1 MLLVSEYVQGRF
13 IIFVLFDRLDMLFLE
28 ILDNVR
34 FLLVFVDVIFLD
46 VIIVVVMGL
55 VLFLIFSLFME
66 SFNLVGFQLGV
77 MIFYMFFSL
86 FQIILLEGQSLN
98 SLFVVFSKDLVRKN
112 SG

>member
-1 MLLVSEYVQGRF
+1 
-13 IIFVLFDRLDMLFLE
+13 MLFLE

-66 SFNLVGFQLGV
+66 SFNLVGF
-77 MIFYMFFSL
+77 
-86 FQIILLEGQSLN
+86 
-98 SLFVVFSKDLVRKN
+98 
-112 SG
+112 